1 MSSIIKVDTIQ
12 DQNGNNI
19 INENAN
25 TVTVG
30 KAGDTVN
37 IVGTLQNNG
46 AAIPG
51 DISSVVAGTGL
62 SGGGTT
68 GDVTLNIE
76 AAQPT
81 VTSTGTLTSFRSTG
95 IDDNSNA
102 LAMTIDSSEQV
113 GIGTV
118 SPSTPL
124 DVLTNLA
131 SDTQSTPETV
141 LTLSTKYSNTGADGA
156 AGAGSRLELKIPDD
170 ETNPITGAA
179 IAGLKENGDDSV
191 ANAALAFYTSQNDT
205 TLDEAMRID
214 SSGNVGIGETAP
226 LGKLHIKTADSGAS
240 AVSANANE
248 LVIENTG
255 NVGMTIQSANDGV
268 GNIYFG
274 DVANG
279 SIGRVSYDHSS
290 NKMKFS
296 TAGSERMN
304 IDTNGFLNIGDPDVT
319 GQFQV
324 KGGGFIISGET
335 TAGTNSSAVYSSKR
349 SANGIQF
356 RFTQSS
362 TVCGDITT
370 NGSAVTYGSNSD
382 YRLKENVSYDFDAT
396 TRLKQLKPARFNF
409 IVDETNTLIDGF
421 IAHEVQSVVPEA
433 VTGTHNQVE
442 VWKDNEELP
451 EGVSIGDNKLDADGN
466 TIPEY
471 QGIDQS
477 KLVPLLVK
485 TIQELEARITQL
497 ENA

>member
-1 MSSIIKVDTIQ
+1 
-12 DQNGNNI
+12 
-19 INENAN
+19 
-25 TVTVG
+25 
-30 KAGDTVN
+30 
-37 IVGTLQNNG
+37 
-46 AAIPG
+46 
-51 DISSVVAGTGL
+51 
-62 SGGGTT
+62 
-68 GDVTLNIE
+68 
-76 AAQPT
+76 
-81 VTSTGTLTSFRSTG
+81 
-95 IDDNSNA
+95 
-102 LAMTIDSSEQV
+102 
-113 GIGTV
+113 
-118 SPSTPL
+118 
-124 DVLTNLA
+124 
-131 SDTQSTPETV
+131 
-141 LTLSTKYSNTGADGA
+141 
-156 AGAGSRLELKIPDD
+156 
-170 ETNPITGAA
+170 
-179 IAGLKENGDDSV
+179 
-191 ANAALAFYTSQNDT
+191 
-205 TLDEAMRID
+205 
-214 SSGNVGIGETAP
+214 
-226 LGKLHIKTADSGAS
+226 
-240 AVSANANE
+240 
-248 LVIENTG
+248 
-255 NVGMTIQSANDGV
+255 
-268 GNIYFG
+268 
-274 DVANG
+274 
-279 SIGRVSYDHSS
+279 
-290 NKMKFS
+290 
-296 TAGSERMN
+296 
-304 IDTNGFLNIGDPDVT
+304 VT

-433 VTGTHNQVE
+433 ITGTHNQVE